1 MVVQLEI
8 SANFK
13 CLFRWVVETD
23 FGGLKQWFPFL
34 KITRHH
40 SVYLPIGQ
48 AKVAKY
54 CARYK
59 AALQGDWAETP
70 QVRTVA
76 AAAAPGTADMC
87 KLF

>member
-1 MVVQLEI
+1 M
-8 SANFK
+8 
-13 CLFRWVVETD
+13 ETD

-54 CARYK
+54 CAKYK
-59 AALQGDWAETP
+59 TDLQGDWAETP
-70 QVRTVA
+70 QVRTVPA
-76 AAAAPGTADMC
+76 AAAAGTADMC
-87 KLF
+87 NLF